1 MVLDSTLT
9 GESASHVAGL
19 CSLVRVHGCLERS
32 SPGPEGYWWV
42 VPLGRHPEKLAVDE
56 LSWFCSLLGR
66 DQFEKEG
73 GVAAI
78 RASPIQP
85 ADVLPGLPALT
96 VGTVRPRDTVPC
108 NGEPPRRQRR

>member
-1 MVLDSTLT
+1 VVLDSTLT

-56 LSWFCSLLGR
+56 LSWFCSLLAATVDNARKRGR
-66 DQFEKEG
+66 
-73 GVAAI
+73 
-78 RASPIQP
+78 S
-85 ADVLPGLPALT
+85 DVRKRGHRL
-96 VGTVRPRDTVPC
+96 VRF
-108 NGEPPRRQRR
+108 